1 MFEAEPGLIIWTW
14 ITFGVLVALLAKFA
28 FKPIVAL
35 LDSRSA
41 SIREELEASEK
52 TKKDAEAVLVQYQ
65 SQLSEG
71 RAEVQT
77 MIEEG
82 RSAGE
87 KLRREIIEKASEES
101 KALVAKAQEEIQR
114 EKQKALMDLQ
124 EHVAKLSVSIAA
136 KMIAAT
142 LKPEDHGK
150 LIEGALVRVKE
161 AYSKN
166 G

>member
-14 ITFGVLVALLAKFA
+14 ITFGALVALLAKVA
-28 FKPIVAL
+28 YKPIVAL
-35 LDSRSA
+35 LESRETA
-41 SIREELEASEK
+41 IREEIEASEK
-52 TKKDAEAVLVQYQ
+52 KRKDAEEVLEKYQ

-71 RAEVQT
+71 RVEVQK

-82 RSAGE
+82 RTAGE
-87 KLRREIIEKASEES
+87 KLRREIMEKAAEES
-101 KALVAKAQEEIQR
+101 KALVSKAQEEISR

-136 KMIAAT
+136 KMIATT
-142 LKPEDHGK
+142 LKAEDHGK
-150 LIEGALVRVKE
+150 LIEGALSQVKE
-161 AYSKN
+161 AYGKT

>member
-14 ITFGVLVALLAKFA
+14 ITFGVLVTLLAKFA
-28 FKPIVAL
+28 YKPIVAL
-35 LDSRSA
+35 LEGRER

-52 TKKDAEAVLVQYQ
+52 TRKDAEAVLVQYQ

-71 RAEVQT
+71 RAEVQK

-82 RSAGE
+82 RRAGE
-87 KLRREIIEKASEES
+87 KLRREIMEKASEES
-101 KALVAKAQEEIQR
+101 KVLVEKAQEEIQR

-124 EHVAKLSVSIAA
+124 GHVAELSASIAA
-136 KMIAAT
+136 KMIAVT

-150 LIEGALVRVKE
+150 LIERALVQVKE
-161 AYSKN
+161 AYGKD